1 MPSCTLGTNTDP
13 PSPFQKVFHQHQM
26 VNLKC
31 QLFCS
36 CQFKESIGILP
47 SSTLNSS
54 WSANLSCVYF
64 QKSIMNHNWVVVSN
78 MFYFHPYLGKIPILT
93 DIFQRGWNHQL
104 DNDVWHDT
112 TNQWTLVWVKSTKVD
127 HTSRLHFDRLI
138 LFRFAAKRSSAS
150 KPLKPTQM
158 QPLKQLHLHG
168 SVV

>member
-1 MPSCTLGTNTDP
+1 MALLPSCKLGTNTDP
-13 PSPFQKVFHQHQM
+13 SSPFQKVFHQYQM
-26 VNLKC
+26 VDLKC

-93 DIFQRGWNHQL
+93 DIFFKG
-104 DNDVWHDT
+104 VET
-112 TNQWTLVWVKSTKVD
+112 TN
-127 HTSRLHFDRLI
+127 
-138 LFRFAAKRSSAS
+138 
-150 KPLKPTQM
+150 
-158 QPLKQLHLHG
+158 
-168 SVV
+168 